1 MSTFSMKVHE
11 LLGLRTPV
19 DRQTSLNVFEI
30 DSKSPRRVERGS
42 KQQIPSAS
50 SQDRWMVETATA
62 LAEFAVTAQMRGLG
76 VDRKTALDSMR
87 LALESLCIG
96 TDAVLPTDGVAAALE
111 LCQPRLAK
119 QGRKS
124 T

>member
-42 KQQIPSAS
+42 KQQIPPAS

-62 LAEFAVTAQMRGLG
+62 LAEFAVTAQTRELG

-96 TDAVLPTDGVAAALE
+96 TGCRSTNGRGGRSPRALPTEVGKTRA
-111 LCQPRLAK
+111 
-119 QGRKS
+119 
-124 T
+124 

>member
-11 LLGLRTPV
+11 LLGLRTPI
-19 DRQTSLNVFEI
+19 DRQTSLNVIEI
-30 DSKSPRRVERGS
+30 GSKSPRRVERAS

-62 LAEFAVTAQMRGLG
+62 LAEFAVTAQMKGLG
-76 VDRKTALDSMR
+76 VDRETALASMR

-96 TDAVLPTDGVAAALE
+96 TDCRSSNGRGGHSPRTLPTEVGKIEA
-111 LCQPRLAK
+111 
-119 QGRKS
+119 
-124 T
+124 